1 MVAPVRGAR
10 IVLVDTDGVRANMTA
25 SWLAQMAWEVYVL
38 DGVSRDDLTQRG
50 AERPPLPPTPPHR
63 SLSVAELAVALRN
76 PAECLVID
84 LARHAQYVQG
94 HIPGAWYALRSQLTR
109 ALDQLPRAPRV
120 VITCPDGLLSS
131 YAAPDVSAALGREVE
146 VLAGGT
152 NAWRAA
158 GHPLEQGST
167 HLASPPLDR
176 YKRPYE
182 GTNNAREAMQ
192 GYLDWEFGLIEQLR
206 RDGTHHFTVI

>member
-1 MVAPVRGAR
+1 
-10 IVLVDTDGVRANMTA
+10 
-25 SWLAQMAWEVYVL
+25 MAWDVYVL
-38 DGVSRDDLTQRG
+38 DGVTREDFTQRG
-50 AERPPLPPTPPHR
+50 AERCPLPPTPAHR
-63 SLSVAELAVALRN
+63 SLSVAQLAVALRD
-76 PAECLVID
+76 PAELLVID

-94 HIPGAWYALRSQLTR
+94 HIPGAWFALRSQLTR
-109 ALDQLPRAPRV
+109 ALEQMPGARRV

-146 VLAGGT
+146 VLTGGT
-152 NAWRAA
+152 NAWRDA
-158 GHPLEQGST
+158 GHPLEQGPSR
-167 HLASPPLDR
+167 LASPPLDR

-206 RDGTHHFTVI
+206 RDGTHHFRVV